1 MLLLLLSS
9 TTTQTHNVRAKT
21 AVFEPYGVSS
31 DDIICA
37 SRELVNEEIVKER
50 SNAKRKRE
58 EEKKGNDN

>member
-1 MLLLLLSS
+1 M
-9 TTTQTHNVRAKT
+9 RAKT

-58 EEKKGNDN
+58 EEKKSNDN